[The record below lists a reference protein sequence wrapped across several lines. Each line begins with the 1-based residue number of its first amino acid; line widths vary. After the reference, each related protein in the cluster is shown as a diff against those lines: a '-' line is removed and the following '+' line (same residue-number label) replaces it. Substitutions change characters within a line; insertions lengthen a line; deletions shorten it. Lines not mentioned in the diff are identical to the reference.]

1 MKRSIYLGLLFLLI
15 TNFSFTQTDVFS
27 AGWYQV
33 LTNAQVKV
41 IKGNYYD
48 AVNEVIFTDLTYNA
62 NEVLLVFNFSK
73 DVYYCYDPEGRLV
86 LVKGKLSLKKI
97 DTIGRPGYILE
108 EVKIGLDISLVQG
121 NNVWIVGNN
130 ASDKTT
136 QILLNDGSK
145 VSIPQNSIRD
155 LKEWLDVRGRD
166 GEWKIVE

>member
-1 MKRSIYLGLLFLLI
+1 MKRSIYLGLFFLLI
-15 TNFSFTQTDVFS
+15 TNFSFTQSDVFT

-41 IKGNYYD
+41 IKGNSTD
-48 AVNEVIFTDLTYNA
+48 VVNDVMFSNITYNA

-73 DVYYCYDPEGRLV
+73 DIYYCHDPEGRLV
-86 LVKGKLSLKKI
+86 LVKGKLALKKI

-121 NNVWIVGNN
+121 NNVWIIGYN

-145 VSIPQNSIRD
+145 VSIPQNSIQD
-155 LKEWLDVRGRD
+155 LKEWFDELGQNV
-166 GEWKIVE
+166 EWKIVE

>member
-1 MKRSIYLGLLFLLI
+1 MKKSLYLLVLFVI
-15 TNFSFTQTDVFS
+15 ISKFSFTQADVFS

-48 AVNEVIFTDLTYNA
+48 AVNEVLFTDLTYNA

-73 DVYYCYDPEGRLV
+73 DIYYCYDPEGRLV

>member
-1 MKRSIYLGLLFLLI
+1 MKKSVYLLVLFVI
-15 TNFSFTQTDVFS
+15 ICKFSFTQAEVFS

-73 DVYYCYDPEGRLV
+73 DIYYCYDPEGRLV